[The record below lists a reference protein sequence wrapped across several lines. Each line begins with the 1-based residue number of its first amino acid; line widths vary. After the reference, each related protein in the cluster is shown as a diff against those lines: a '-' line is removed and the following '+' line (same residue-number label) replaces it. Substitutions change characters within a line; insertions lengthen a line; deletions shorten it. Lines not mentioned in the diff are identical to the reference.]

1 MQINNIETQWR
12 NEIELLRAKAKQ
24 LSEDS
29 GLIAFYGSST
39 FRLWEDMEQDLAPSH
54 LINLAFGGST
64 YEDCI
69 YFFSELFA
77 CLNPAYIVLYAGDND
92 LSQGKS
98 PAIVLQD
105 LKRMVSLIQKKFPEI
120 HIAVVSIKP
129 SPDRL
134 LLLEK
139 VIKTNDLIEYYA
151 RENDILFINTFHRL
165 IDTTGKP
172 CLRYYQEDGLHLNKG
187 GYKIW
192 SSTIRTALF
201 PNFLG

>member
-1 MQINNIETQWR
+1 MQINNIEIQWR
-12 NEIELLRAKAKQ
+12 NEIELLRVKVRQIPEK
-24 LSEDS
+24 S
-29 GLIAFYGSST
+29 GLVAFYGSST
-39 FRLWEDMEQDLAPSH
+39 FRLWEDMQEDLAPCH

-69 YFFSELFA
+69 YFFPELFA
-77 CLNPAYIVLYAGDND
+77 CLNPEYIVLYAGDND

-98 PAIVLQD
+98 PATVLQD
-105 LKRMVSLIQKKFPEI
+105 LKRMVSLIQKTFPEI

-151 RENDILFINTFHRL
+151 SENDILFINTFHRL

-172 CLRYYQEDGLHLNKG
+172 CGRYYQEDGLHLNKG

-192 SSTIRTALF
+192 SSTIRTTLLI
-201 PNFLG
+201 P